1 MPDVPDGGPDAVLDF
16 IRADLSV
23 AAPAPGTPPI
33 SEDHRREAVGMLD
46 VVEAHMALL
55 HPIEQ
60 AIVTSIRKQ
69 PVDRWCAGCY
79 RLIHALWQKVTR
91 LTGEER
97 IS

>member
-1 MPDVPDGGPDAVLDF
+1 
-16 IRADLSV
+16 
-23 AAPAPGTPPI
+23 
-33 SEDHRREAVGMLD
+33 MLD